1 MSTPIDN
8 EKYPPS
14 GDGAK
19 LPGLASPS
27 TDINQLRT
35 VVDGLKEIVEV
46 REGRRGSRYDQ
57 VVTWRDLYNVGLVAV
72 QSGGNTYINRTS
84 A

>member
-27 TDINQLRT
+27 NDVNQLIDQT
-35 VVDGLKEIVEV
+35 KKIVEQISNLISI
-46 REGRRGSRYDQ
+46 E
-57 VVTWRDLYNVGLVAV
+57 RD
-72 QSGGNTYINRTS
+72 
-84 A
+84 